1 MGSLE
6 KPMAE
11 FHKIASYDEV
21 APGEVRQ
28 YLVEDRPVALCNV
41 GGEFH
46 AFEDICTHQYTH
58 LSEGE
63 FSGSEITCPLHGA
76 KFDVKS
82 GAAKSLPAVK
92 PVPKHEV
99 KVDNGYVY
107 VALNPQRVKVGR
119 RRGRR

>member
-1 MGSLE
+1 
-6 KPMAE
+6 MAE
-11 FHKIASYDEV
+11 FHKIAAADEV

-41 GGEFH
+41 DGELH

-76 KFDVKS
+76 KFDVKT
-82 GAAKSLPAVK
+82 GAAKTLPAVK

-99 KVDNGYVY
+99 KVEDGYVY